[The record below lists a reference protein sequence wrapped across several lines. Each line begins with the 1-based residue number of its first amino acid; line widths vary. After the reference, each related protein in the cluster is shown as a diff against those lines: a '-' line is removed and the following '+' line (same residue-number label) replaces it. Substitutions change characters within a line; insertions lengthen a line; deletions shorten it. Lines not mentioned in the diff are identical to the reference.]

1 MIVQFNQIDRRNNQ
15 NIWGEWEDWFIDEV
29 KVERESSERK
39 REKPSEEE
47 KRREEG
53 GIIFFFLKRIL
64 LRFYQ
69 YSLSKNKLG
78 FF

>member
-1 MIVQFNQIDRRNNQ
+1 MIAQFNQIDRRNNQ
-15 NIWGEWEDWFIDEV
+15 SFWGEWEDWFIDGV

-53 GIIFFFLKRIL
+53 SIILIAYFFVLKE
-64 LRFYQ
+64 F
-69 YSLSKNKLG
+69 
-78 FF
+78 